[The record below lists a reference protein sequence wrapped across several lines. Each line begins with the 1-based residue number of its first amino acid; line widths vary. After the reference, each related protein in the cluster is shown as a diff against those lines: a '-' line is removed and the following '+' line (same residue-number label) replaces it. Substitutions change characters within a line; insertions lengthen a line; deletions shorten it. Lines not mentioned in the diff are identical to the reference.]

1 MATAP
6 NYCCG
11 GWALVTSRTNETT
24 LVLSEALIRLSLYHP
39 RIWPSLSFNDFL
51 IRKYVFRFS
60 SFYHNS
66 SLVVVLL
73 LHHFCFFNCL
83 SLFSKKKSCWCVFYF
98 PSKQQ
103 MKREMWPKLW
113 WLDGARE
120 TEKCHQYI
128 SETLC
133 QLVLCYPLA
142 LNMTLFPFS
151 VFDICSHA
159 QSFFSGGVGKLRC
172 AISPVPSFPIMLV
185 HTYLLPLTQNKTQV

>member
-83 SLFSKKKSCWCVFYF
+83 SLFSTKKKSCWCVFI
-98 PSKQQ
+98 S
-103 MKREMWPKLW
+103 
-113 WLDGARE
+113 
-120 TEKCHQYI
+120 HQYNKWKGRCDLNSDDWMALEKRKSAI
-128 SETLC
+128 NI
-133 QLVLCYPLA
+133 LVK
-142 LNMTLFPFS
+142 
-151 VFDICSHA
+151 H
-159 QSFFSGGVGKLRC
+159 C
-172 AISPVPSFPIMLV
+172 A
-185 HTYLLPLTQNKTQV
+185 N

>member
-51 IRKYVFRFS
+51 IRKYVFC
-60 SFYHNS
+60 N
-66 SLVVVLL
+66 
-73 LHHFCFFNCL
+73 
-83 SLFSKKKSCWCVFYF
+83 SLFLTIPPLWLYYYYIIFVFLIVFPSFQKKKIMLMCFYF

-151 VFDICSHA
+151 VFDIRSHA
-159 QSFFSGGVGKLRC
+159 QSFFWGVGKLRC
-172 AISPVPSFPIMLV
+172 AMSPVPSFPIMLV

>member
-83 SLFSKKKSCWCVFYF
+83 SLFSTKKKIMLMCFYF
-98 PSKQQ
+98 PSIQQ

-151 VFDICSHA
+151 VFDIRSHA
-159 QSFFSGGVGKLRC
+159 QSFFFWGGM
-172 AISPVPSFPIMLV
+172 ANSDAQ
-185 HTYLLPLTQNKTQV
+185 YLLSHVSLLC